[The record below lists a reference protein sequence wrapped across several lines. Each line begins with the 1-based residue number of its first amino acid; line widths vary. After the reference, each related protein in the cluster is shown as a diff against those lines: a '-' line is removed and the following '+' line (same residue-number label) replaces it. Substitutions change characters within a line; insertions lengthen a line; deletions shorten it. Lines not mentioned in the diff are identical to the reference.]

1 MNEKPDVDP
10 GMQSTKGLL
19 VRGALDTFP
28 LIVAATPFAILYGAL
43 ALNNG
48 LSFFAALSMSVFVFA
63 GASQFVA
70 VTLVGASAPVLIIIA
85 TVFVVNLRH
94 ILYSIRFM
102 PNIKL
107 LPKWQRIPMG
117 FWMTDESF
125 SVASRFIES
134 EAPSDKQL
142 HHYFWGSAIAMY
154 LNWILFTYIGML
166 LGKYIPGVTNWGLDI
181 AMVLAFIA
189 IVVPLLKTK
198 SHICCALVAV
208 VSSIITMH
216 WPYKIGLLFS
226 SLLAIG
232 VGVLINQWFLT
243 KNNSVK
249 EFGLKNKK
257 IKDKEIEN
265 HKAKNESEL

>member
-1 MNEKPDVDP
+1 MHKGPDVDLDK
-10 GMQSTKGLL
+10 QSTKGLFA
-19 VRGALDTFP
+19 RGALDTFP

-48 LSFFAALSMSVFVFA
+48 MSFVAALSMSIFVFA

-102 PNIKL
+102 PNIKS

-125 SVASRFIES
+125 SVASRFIDQDK
-134 EAPSDKQL
+134 PSDKQL
-142 HHYFWGSAIAMY
+142 HHYYWGSAIAMY
-154 LNWILFTYIGML
+154 LNWVLFTYIGML
-166 LGKYIPGVTNWGLDI
+166 LGQYMPSVTSWGLDI

-189 IVVPLLKTK
+189 IVVPFLKTK

-208 VSSIITMH
+208 VSSVITMH

-226 SLLAIG
+226 SLLAIS
-232 VGVLINQWFLT
+232 VGVLINKYYEIKTDLI
-243 KNNSVK
+243 KNTTVNKNKDYSVK
-249 EFGLKNKK
+249 
-257 IKDKEIEN
+257 
-265 HKAKNESEL
+265 HKGEP

>member
-1 MNEKPDVDP
+1 MHKGPDVDLDK
-10 GMQSTKGLL
+10 QSTKGLFA
-19 VRGALDTFP
+19 RGALDTFP

-48 LSFFAALSMSVFVFA
+48 MSFVAALSMSIFVFA

-102 PNIKL
+102 PNIKS

-125 SVASRFIES
+125 SVASRFIDQDK
-134 EAPSDKQL
+134 PSDKQL
-142 HHYFWGSAIAMY
+142 HHYYWGSAIAMY
-154 LNWILFTYIGML
+154 LNWVLFTYIGML
-166 LGKYIPGVTNWGLDI
+166 LGQYMPSVTSWGLDI

-189 IVVPLLKTK
+189 IVVPFLKTK
-198 SHICCALVAV
+198 SHICCVLVAV
-208 VSSIITMH
+208 VSSVITMH

-226 SLLAIG
+226 SLLAIS
-232 VGVLINQWFLT
+232 VGVLINKYYEIKIDLI
-243 KNNSVK
+243 KNTTVNKNKDYSVK
-249 EFGLKNKK
+249 
-257 IKDKEIEN
+257 
-265 HKAKNESEL
+265 HKGEP